1 MLTSGQ
7 RRRVSRRVAMA
18 AFVSRLVGLVLIAA
32 MLAAIVVDATKSI
45 AASSLTVTSLGQ
57 WWFTLDRD
65 SLDQFRQFVL
75 GSIDPHVG
83 GWVWDPFV
91 QTVLSLPTW
100 LVFGVPGALFIV
112 LAPVRRRR
120 RQYAARFSPRV

>member
-1 MLTSGQ
+1 
-7 RRRVSRRVAMA
+7 MA
-18 AFVSRLVGLVLIAA
+18 AFLSRFFGLLLIGA
-32 MLAAIVVDATKSI
+32 MLVAVVVDITKSI

-65 SLDQFRQFVL
+65 SLDGFRQFVQT
-75 GSIDPHVG
+75 SIDPQIG
-83 GWVWDPFV
+83 RWVWDPLV

-100 LVFGVPGALFIV
+100 LVFGVPGALLIA

-120 RQYAARFSPRV
+120 RQYAARFSPRI

>member
-1 MLTSGQ
+1 
-7 RRRVSRRVAMA
+7 MA
-18 AFVSRLVGLVLIAA
+18 AFLFRLVGLVLIAA

-65 SLDQFRQFVL
+65 SLDQFRQFVQ
-75 GSIDPHVG
+75 GTIDPNVG
-83 GWVWDPFV
+83 GWVWDPLV
-91 QTVLSLPTW
+91 QTILSLPTW
-100 LVFGVPGALFIV
+100 LVFGVPGALLIV

-120 RQYAARFSPRV
+120 RQYAARLSPRI